1 MQTRIKYGATKVA
14 RDEPT
19 EVHVLL
25 ELEAPA
31 APEIDRPPID
41 VVAVI
46 DRSGSMAGPPLQSV
60 KEAVARLIRFATP
73 KDRIGVVVFDDTSS
87 VILPLERHVDVEGA
101 VRRIMHVESR
111 GSTNLSGGWLQAR
124 EMLLQG
130 GRAEALRR
138 IIVLTDGHANVGLQ
152 SIEQFAPVVS
162 DARSAGVT
170 TTTIGFA
177 DGYDE
182 QFLAGVADAG
192 GGNEYWCAGSDQAT
206 RVFTT
211 EFDGLASV
219 VVQNIEAT
227 ASIDAAASRV
237 DLCQELPHT
246 RPADGSV
253 VVNIGDAFGSE
264 TRRVLLCWRVEPRSQ
279 LGPVALG
286 RVTVKWTTVSG
297 EVASHAV
304 ELPVGVDVVETL
316 RGVVDDGASPDVR
329 AAVERMHA
337 ERRRER
343 ARVLADA
350 GRFEDALD
358 FLLVARAD
366 FERLGLTDEVAL
378 LNANIASVRG
388 GRWSSVD
395 SKKAYSRYRGS
406 SKGRRVDYDDER

>member
-14 RDEPT
+14 RNQPT
-19 EVHVLL
+19 EVHVLV

-31 APEIDRPPID
+31 APEVDRPPID

-46 DRSGSMAGPPLQSV
+46 DRSGSMAGQPLQSV

-73 KDRIGVVVFDDTSS
+73 KDRIGVVVFDDTTS
-87 VILPLERHVDVEGA
+87 VILPLERHVDVEDA
-101 VRRIMHVESR
+101 VRRIMHVESG

-152 SIEQFAPVVS
+152 SVEQFAPIVS
-162 DARSAGVT
+162 DARASGIS

-192 GGNEYWCAGSDQAT
+192 GGNEYWCAGSDQAM

-219 VVQNIEAT
+219 VAQNIEVT
-227 ASIDAAASRV
+227 ASIAGVASRV
-237 DLCQELPHT
+237 DVCQELPHT
-246 RPADGSV
+246 RPVDGSV
-253 VVNIGDAFGSE
+253 VVNVGDSFGSE
-264 TRRVLLCWRVEPRSQ
+264 TRRVLLRWRLDACTH
-279 LGPVALG
+279 LGPTAIG
-286 RVTVKWTTVSG
+286 RVDVKWTSIIGDVTT
-297 EVASHAV
+297 HAV
-304 ELPVGVDVVETL
+304 ELPLGVDVVETL
-316 RGVVDDGASPDVR
+316 QGVVDDGASPDVR
-329 AAVERMHA
+329 AAVERMNA
-337 ERRRER
+337 EMHRER
-343 ARVLADA
+343 ARILADA
-350 GRFEDALD
+350 GRFADAVD
-358 FLLVARAD
+358 FMLVARAD
-366 FERLGLTDEVAL
+366 FERLGLTEEVAL
-378 LNANIASVRG
+378 LNANIASVQS
-388 GRWSSVD
+388 GRWSGAD
-395 SKKAYSRYRGS
+395 SKKSYSRYRGS